1 MYNRHVF
8 SENDTPSLA
17 LTVIL
22 GAFFCGGNIES
33 WADLQERLGLQVTS
47 VWHQINTQF
56 LSQPDQVLFDGIAIG
71 RK

>member
-1 MYNRHVF
+1 M
-8 SENDTPSLA
+8 
-17 LTVIL
+17 
-22 GAFFCGGNIES
+22 ES

>member
-1 MYNRHVF
+1 MVCV
-8 SENDTPSLA
+8 L
-17 LTVIL
+17 L
-22 GAFFCGGNIES
+22 GRLVRRFDKARSFPFHDES
-33 WADLQERLGLQVTS
+33 VVDRVSPARNAESDLG